1 MCHYSGDIKLPRN
14 SIQMYKSV
22 PTVFELDLLASGDVE
37 RVKEN
42 VCPFEVTNLMFERML
57 ECCGA
62 GDVANLKVL
71 IDEFIAIVR
80 EQQVEYCGMWHE
92 MNGNEAVWRL
102 AMGSNSPVMLVSAL
116 DFFDALIRA
125 DLRYAHNLV
134 GVEFHQQLFGVFK
147 GLEVVECRASVL
159 KCERALVEIS
169 RESRD
174 AMFEAWQIPALAG
187 SQYTLFETLR
197 LLFSLA
203 KYPMDK
209 TRYEE
214 LAKLAEEIAASL
226 NRSDEKTLFAFCKF
240 MCNMSQSSWFCEA
253 FDNDNIRR
261 VLDIGLFGTQ
271 NPDVLC
277 SVVYILTNIY
287 QSRDLTDARI
297 PQRVV
302 QLMESYDIKPGKE
315 QKQRSRVLFFL
326 SQFLALLLSAFPH
339 FIPPDARPRL
349 GLMLLHYL
357 QNASTMIKERL
368 FDALY
373 WYSSAY
379 VEYIP
384 MLIDNG
390 LLACISDLLDG
401 TRKETLRFCILLLD
415 CILDNRPEVL
425 QTLHDLGIV
434 AQMSSLAETMED
446 SAVFLALWCG
456 QA

>member
-1 MCHYSGDIKLPRN
+1 
-14 SIQMYKSV
+14 MYKSV
-22 PTVFELDLLASGDVE
+22 PSVFALDLLGSGDVE
-37 RVKEN
+37 CVKEN
-42 VCPFEVTNLMFERML
+42 ECPSEVTNAMFERML
-57 ECCGA
+57 ECCDA

-71 IDEFIAIVR
+71 IDEFIAIVS
-80 EQQVEYCGMWHE
+80 EQRVEYCESWVE

-102 AMGSNSPVMLVSAL
+102 AMESNSPLMLVSVL
-116 DFFDALIRA
+116 DLFDALIRT

-134 GVEFHQQLFGVFK
+134 RVEFHQQLFGVFK
-147 GLEVVECRASVL
+147 ELEVVECRASVL
-159 KCERALVEIS
+159 TCERSLVEIS

-187 SQYTLFETLR
+187 SQHTLFETLR

-209 TRYEE
+209 ARYDE

-226 NRSDEKTLFAFCKF
+226 NRNDEKTLFAFCRF
-240 MCNMSQSSWFCEA
+240 MCNMSQAPCFCEA
-253 FDNDNIRR
+253 FANDNIRR

-277 SVVYILTNIY
+277 AVVYILTNIY

-315 QKQRSRVLFFL
+315 QKQRDRVIFFL
-326 SQFLALLLSAFPH
+326 SQFLALILSTFPH
-339 FIPPDARPRL
+339 FIAPDSRPRL
-349 GLMLLHYL
+349 GLMLLRYL
-357 QNASTMIKERL
+357 QSASTMMKERL

-390 LLACISDLLDG
+390 LLSCIADLLDG

-415 CILDNRPEVL
+415 CILDNRPDLL
-425 QTLHDLGIV
+425 QTLHDLGIIS
-434 AQMSSLAETMED
+434 QMSILAETMED